1 MGGYARINQLW
12 QRHPAL
18 LGMLGLVLGG
28 LGLWFTCFPPQASE
42 EERAQDRAVEAV
54 RSKADL
60 TYRLNAGFA
69 EAQLASLTLA
79 VVALSEQ
86 GGDILVTTLQNEDG
100 ERIETAHRRKL
111 SGLLQAASFAR
122 VDDGMLLLYECLLEL
137 SGGSGTRRVR
147 VDDGALREAEASLP
161 EILNALDRSGITI
174 EGTDFEVADGVVAI
188 VTTVRD
194 EASGAT
200 AKGRATARQ
209 D

>member
-18 LGMLGLVLGG
+18 LGMLGLVLGA

-42 EERAQDRAVEAV
+42 ESRAVEAV

-60 TYRLNAGFA
+60 AYRLNAGFA
-69 EAQLASLTLA
+69 EAQLASLALA

-100 ERIETAHRRKL
+100 ERIETVHRRKL

-122 VDDGMLLLYECLLEL
+122 VDDGMLLFYGCVLEL
-137 SGGSGTRRVR
+137 SGSSGTRRVM

-161 EILNALDRSGITI
+161 ELLNALDRSDITI
-174 EGTDFEVADGVVAI
+174 EGTDFEVNDGVVAI

-194 EASGAT
+194 KASGAT

-209 D
+209 E